1 MRQSSAWMLVAI
13 AAAGLAAAQ
22 AFAQGSVRVPQPRSS
37 SGENSGG
44 VARGKSWVTPERLAA
59 LAALG
64 AADGT
69 LAGPGTMRQPSGD
82 NQAHIYRVISGAPPD
97 VCVTVLNI
105 GTAPVRIVVP
115 GETETGSAIPGATVT
130 RCFAAP
136 AEIDLRCNDDEICDA
151 VWRVDATS

>member
-1 MRQSSAWMLVAI
+1 MRQSSAWMLVAM

-22 AFAQGSVRVPQPRSS
+22 AFAQGSVRVPQPRAGSGES
-37 SGENSGG
+37 SGSVG
-44 VARGKSWVTPERLAA
+44 RGKSSVTAERLAA

-64 AADGT
+64 TADGT

-82 NQAHIYRVISGAPPD
+82 NRANIYRVVSGAVPD

-105 GTAPVRIVVP
+105 GTAPVRILVT
-115 GETETGSAIPGATVT
+115 GEAETGSAIPGATIT

-136 AEIDLRCNDDEICDA
+136 AEIDLRCTDNEICDA
-151 VWRVDATS
+151 VWRIDATS